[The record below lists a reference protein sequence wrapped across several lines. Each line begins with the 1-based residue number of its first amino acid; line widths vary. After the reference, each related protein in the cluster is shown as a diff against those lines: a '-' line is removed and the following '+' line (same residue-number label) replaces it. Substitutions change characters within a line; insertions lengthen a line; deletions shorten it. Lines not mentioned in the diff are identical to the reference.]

1 MDAALKLG
9 QSSGLMSFTVGANTV
24 FNIMSNTLY
33 SAEKEVCNI
42 CILFFISKNKC
53 IIYVFFFFFFTIS
66 FSVVWK
72 IYEKSKIDL
81 TNYWQ
86 IQ

>member
-42 CILFFISKNKC
+42 CILFFISKSKC
-53 IIYVFFFFFFTIS
+53 IIYVFFFFTIS
-66 FSVVWK
+66 FSVVLK